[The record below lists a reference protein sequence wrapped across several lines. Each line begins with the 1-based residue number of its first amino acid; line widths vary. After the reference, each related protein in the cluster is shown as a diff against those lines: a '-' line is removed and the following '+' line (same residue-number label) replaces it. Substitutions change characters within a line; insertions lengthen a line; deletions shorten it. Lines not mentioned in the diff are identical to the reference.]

1 MKEDYVLIVECVNNN
16 FQSTKPI
23 ESLIEWLLLWVF
35 KKTLTSITAQT
46 AAIKMW

>member
-1 MKEDYVLIVECVNNN
+1 MKEDYILIVEYVNNN

-35 KKTLTSITAQT
+35 NTKL
-46 AAIKMW
+46 